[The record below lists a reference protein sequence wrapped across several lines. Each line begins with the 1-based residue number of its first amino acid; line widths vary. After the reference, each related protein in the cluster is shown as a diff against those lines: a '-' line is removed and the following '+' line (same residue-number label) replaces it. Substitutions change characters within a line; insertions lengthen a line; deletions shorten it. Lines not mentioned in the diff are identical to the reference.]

1 MNNTLLGFA
10 LTLFVALL
18 MLMVGG
24 YQWWNARHGASARRF
39 GRRLRAA
46 SEAAWEGDAPVI
58 SKVRT
63 LGGSA
68 WLSSLLK
75 KLPRVQ
81 ALDRL
86 LVQSGLLWTVSAF
99 LFMTLVPPV
108 GVLLVAMMLG
118 LPAPVTL
125 ALTLAWLPVP
135 LWYVMRKRQRRLQ
148 RIEMQLPEGADLISR
163 ALRAGHSFS
172 SALDMAG
179 SELPDPLGSEFRVT
193 FDEINY
199 GVSMHDALTNLAT
212 RAPLPDLRYLVIAVL
227 IQRESGGN
235 LAEILGNVSQI
246 IRERMKLAGQ
256 VRVLSA
262 EGRLSGVILALM
274 PFGVGGAM
282 YLMNAEFLMP
292 LWTDPVGPWILGYAF
307 ALMVIGILWMR
318 RIVRIHV

>member
-1 MNNTLLGFA
+1 MNTTFLGFA
-10 LTLFVALL
+10 LALFVALL
-18 MLMVGG
+18 MLMIGG
-24 YQWWNARHGASARRF
+24 YHWWNTHHGASARRF

-46 SEAAWEGDAPVI
+46 SEAAWESDAPVI

-63 LGGSA
+63 LGGAA
-68 WLSSLLK
+68 WFSNLLK
-75 KLPRVQ
+75 KLPRVHT
-81 ALDRL
+81 LDRL
-86 LVQSGLLWTVSAF
+86 LIQSGLLWTVSAF

-108 GVLLVAMMLG
+108 GVMLVAMMLG
-118 LPAPVTL
+118 LPAPVTM

-179 SELPDPLGSEFRVT
+179 SELPEPLGAELRVT

-199 GVSMHDALTNLAT
+199 GVSMHDALTNLAM

-227 IQRESGGN
+227 IQREAGGN
-235 LAEILGNVSQI
+235 LAEILGNVSRI

-274 PFGVGGAM
+274 PFGVAGAM
-282 YLMNAEFLMP
+282 YLMNPEFLMP

-307 ALMVIGILWMR
+307 SLLVMGLIWMR